1 MEILILASLIVLNGL
16 FAMSEMALVTARKVR
31 LKKLSAEG
39 DKAATVALKLGDEPT
54 DFMSTVQIGITSIG
68 LLNGIVGEAV
78 LAAPLSAWLQSIGVA
93 KASANIG
100 ATVAVVVAVT
110 YFSIVIG
117 ELVPKRLGQIA
128 PETIARLA
136 ARPMRLLAFAAR
148 PFVALLSVST
158 RFVLRAMGVNQH
170 EQPTVTQEEIH
181 DVLKEGSEAGVIE
194 RDEHEMVRNVFRL
207 DGRQLGSLMVPRADV
222 VWIDINQPAE
232 ANLRRLI
239 ESEHSRFPVCDGGL
253 DKLLGV
259 IHAKQALAR
268 VAQGRA
274 PDYAANLDPAI
285 YVPETLT
292 GMELLGQFRGNN
304 AQMVF
309 VVSEYGQVEGIVT
322 LHDMLEA
329 VTGEFTPRDAEAAWA
344 VRRDD
349 GSWLLDGAIP
359 IPEMKDRLAL
369 KAVPEEE
376 KGRYQTLSGM
386 MMLLLGRVPATGDH
400 ADWEGWRFEVVDMDD
415 KRIDK
420 VLATPPRDAAN
431 AAADA
436 DKEHAANQE

>member
-1 MEILILASLIVLNGL
+1 MQILILASLIVLNGL
-16 FAMSEMALVTARKVR
+16 FAMSEIALVTARKVR
-31 LKKLSAEG
+31 LKKLSSEG
-39 DKAATVALKLGDEPT
+39 DKSAAVALKLGDEPT
-54 DFMSTVQIGITSIG
+54 DFLSTVQIGITSIG

-78 LAAPLSAWLQSIGVA
+78 LAAPLSAWLQSLGVA

-100 ATVAVVVAVT
+100 ATVGVVVAIT

-128 PETIARLA
+128 PETIARLV
-136 ARPMRLLAFAAR
+136 ARPMRLLAVATR

-158 RFVLRAMGVNQH
+158 RFVLRAMGVKQD
-170 EQPTVTQEEIH
+170 EQPAVTQEEIH
-181 DVLKEGSEAGVIE
+181 DVLEEGSQAGVIE
-194 RDEHEMVRNVFRL
+194 RDQHDMVRNVFRL

-239 ESEHSRFPVCDGGL
+239 DSEHSRFPVGDGGL

-268 VAQGRA
+268 VAQGRM
-274 PDYAANLDPAI
+274 PDYAANLLPAV

-292 GMELLGQFRGNN
+292 GKDLLAQFRGNHT
-304 AQMVF
+304 QMVF

-329 VTGEFTPRDAEAAWA
+329 VTGEFTPRNDDAAWA

-369 KAVPEEE
+369 KTVPEEE
-376 KGRYQTLSGM
+376 KARYQTLSGM
-386 MMLLLGRVPATGDH
+386 MMLLLGKVPATGDH
-400 ADWEGWRFEVVDMDD
+400 AGWDGWRFEVVDMDD

-420 VLATPPRDAAN
+420 VLATPPRDRTDDGN
-431 AAADA
+431 AI
-436 DKEHAANQE
+436 NQA

>member
-1 MEILILASLIVLNGL
+1 MEILILASLMVLNGL
-16 FAMSEMALVTARKVR
+16 FAMSEIALVTARKVR
-31 LKKLSAEG
+31 LKKLSSEG
-39 DKAATVALKLGDEPT
+39 DKSAAVALKLGDEPT
-54 DFMSTVQIGITSIG
+54 DFLSTVQIGITSIG

-78 LAAPLSAWLQSIGVA
+78 LAAPLSAWLQSLGVA

-100 ATVAVVVAVT
+100 ATVGVVVAIT

-128 PETIARLA
+128 PETIARLV
-136 ARPMRLLAFAAR
+136 ARPMRLLAVATR

-158 RFVLRAMGVNQH
+158 RFVLRAMGVKQD
-170 EQPTVTQEEIH
+170 EQPVVTQEEIH
-181 DVLKEGSEAGVIE
+181 DVLEEGSQAGVIE
-194 RDEHEMVRNVFRL
+194 RDQHDMVRNVFRL

-239 ESEHSRFPVCDGGL
+239 DSEHSRLPVGDGGL

-259 IHAKQALAR
+259 IHAKQALAC
-268 VAQGRA
+268 VAQGRM
-274 PDYAANLDPAI
+274 PDYAANLLPAV

-292 GMELLGQFRGNN
+292 GKDLLAQFRGNHT
-304 AQMVF
+304 QMVF

-329 VTGEFTPRDAEAAWA
+329 VTGEFTPRNDDAAWA

-359 IPEMKDRLAL
+359 IPEMKDRLVL
-369 KAVPEEE
+369 KTVPEEE
-376 KGRYQTLSGM
+376 KARYQTLSGM
-386 MMLLLGRVPATGDH
+386 MMMLLGKVPATGDH
-400 ADWEGWRFEVVDMDD
+400 AAWEEWRFEVVDMDD

-420 VLATPPRDAAN
+420 VLATPPRDRTDDDNDN
-431 AAADA
+431 AI
-436 DKEHAANQE
+436 NQA